1 MNKTTRV
8 IALVAIIVVT
18 GWLAHLHV
26 TSQTYYPL
34 LQMSSPDGLVYTA
47 VHDEVAERQTCGAV
61 NDRFIGPVRANC
73 KNCEVVYAR
82 CDRELSGLDAALM
95 AARPVPHHVVQS
107 PGLRLA
113 VSGPLTAAR
122 EACEFIAG
130 DLLKRGYRPATC
142 VYPPSPAAQGK

>member
-1 MNKTTRV
+1 MNKAAK
-8 IALVAIIVVT
+8 IAAIVAIVGVT

-26 TSQTYYPL
+26 ISQTYYPL

-47 VHDEVAERQTCGAV
+47 VHDETAERQTCGAV
-61 NDRFIGPVRANC
+61 NDRFIEPVRANC

-95 AARPVPHHVVQS
+95 ATRPVPHHVVRS

-113 VSGPLTAAR
+113 ISGPAAAAR
-122 EACEFIAG
+122 ESCDFIAS
-130 DLLKRGYRPATC
+130 DLLKRGYRSATC
-142 VYPPSPAAQGK
+142 LYPQPAVAQGK